1 MKAMPPFCGNH
12 HGVRGMLVLSAAVR
26 FAVAGRMRLL
36 GLDQWGCDSL
46 GGCAS
51 LGGRTHRW
59 VWSMRYTSLG
69 GRAHAG

>member
-26 FAVAGRMRLL
+26 IAVAGRMRLL

-51 LGGRTHRW
+51 LQKLYLNRC
-59 VWSMRYTSLG
+59 VALTS
-69 GRAHAG
+69 AHPEQLRK